1 MAYSVLSGRTQEEIA
16 RNLPARKTKRETAGA
31 ADRVWATSPPAKR
44 ARAKISEG
52 HQRVGQPL
60 PHGGGSDQGAVAAKP
75 KYDLASLKGARLA
88 EMPAA
93 IEPMKAMVAERVP
106 RGEDWLFEVKWDG
119 VRAVAFLDNEE
130 VRLQARSGLRCER
143 QYPELAVMPHHIPAA
158 QAVLDGEIAG
168 LNAKGVSQFH
178 LSHPPVANTDPNP
191 ITHLVP

>member
-75 KYDLASLKGARLA
+75 KYDLASPKDAA
-88 EMPAA
+88 PATRPA
-93 IEPMKAMVAERVP
+93 TLRPIEPMV
-106 RGEDWLFEVKWDG
+106 
-119 VRAVAFLDNEE
+119 
-130 VRLQARSGLRCER
+130 
-143 QYPELAVMPHHIPAA
+143 
-158 QAVLDGEIAG
+158 
-168 LNAKGVSQFH
+168 
-178 LSHPPVANTDPNP
+178 
-191 ITHLVP
+191 